1 MRSLGCRLTFLCF
14 VWAGLAGCS
23 GLGSNTLVFGTD
35 TKVALDVS
43 GDPAGQ
49 PSFTLGYKRRE
60 MIWLPLS
67 SRDWGTPTHL
77 CVVDKQSK
85 LLCESVAKE
94 PTNGSHVCVQT
105 KDASLANGYT
115 ADNQLLLCDSSAN
128 ARGHLYQG
136 TSAANTKSDAYSVM
150 ASFGLDTYGGER
162 AGAKI
167 AQFIATGIA
176 ARNLTSKS
184 VAPLINPGVA
194 TLGVSQEKVGEKTKA
209 QSEYLAN
216 ITKYLL
222 VSDKADKSRL
232 DALGAKI
239 KLTPASQNLFSS
251 YAGQTEQQL
260 KSNLAAEFSS
270 DLEKM
275 DKALE
280 VEG

>member
-1 MRSLGCRLTFLCF
+1 MHGSGFRLIALCF
-14 VWAGLAGCS
+14 GLAGLAGCS

-60 MIWLPLS
+60 TIWLPLS
-67 SRDWGTPTHL
+67 SGNWGSPTHL
-77 CVVDKQSK
+77 CIMDSSGK

-94 PTNGSHVCVQT
+94 PTRGSHVCVEMQ
-105 KDASLANGYT
+105 DASKANAYT
-115 ADNQLLLCDSSAN
+115 SGNQPLLCDSSAN
-128 ARGHLYQG
+128 VRGHLYQG
-136 TSAANTKSDAYSVM
+136 TSADNAQTDAYSVM
-150 ASFGLDTYGGER
+150 ASFGLDTYGGDR
-162 AGAKI
+162 TGAKV

-184 VAPLINPGVA
+184 VAPLINPESA
-194 TLGVSQEKVGEKTKA
+194 TLGVSQEAVAKTSKS

-216 ITKYLL
+216 IASYLL
-222 VSDKADKSRL
+222 VSDKADKARL

-239 KLTPASQNLFSS
+239 KLSPGSQTLFSS
-251 YAGQTEQQL
+251 YAGQTEAQL
-260 KSNLAAEFSS
+260 KLSLKTEFSS